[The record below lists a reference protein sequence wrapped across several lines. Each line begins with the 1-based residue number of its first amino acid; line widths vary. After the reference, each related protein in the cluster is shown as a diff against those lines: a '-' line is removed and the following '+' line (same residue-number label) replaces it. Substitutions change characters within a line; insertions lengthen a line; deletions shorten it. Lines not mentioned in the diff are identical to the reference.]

1 MDNKNQS
8 GDDRPLI
15 KKLVLPLTLF
25 IGGLLIFVILYK
37 FLLGSKIQLPG
48 TETGVGQDAFQAPA
62 EISTSLQ
69 IECQASVDKI
79 DKLDSCEEKETEFL
93 SKVGNCTGYSF
104 ALEAPKSLDS
114 DGQYSDIVF
123 NVASC
128 YKKIGADKLPK
139 AVALLKKAESDFP
152 AWEVNRGPITCDSKS
167 TLSAYLD
174 AYSADATFTC
184 TKAADLEKVVQQ
196 LQSKDLDFLRQML
209 WSNHIPEL
217 GLRDSD
223 VSCPESLKEITNSL
237 VKALSQSSK
246 VSLSNEQRT
255 DSMTTFIEINKGS
268 DLVALLNVATNPDG
282 CLYLDSLLVSN
293 LDGVE

>member
-1 MDNKNQS
+1 MDKNNQS
-8 GDDRPLI
+8 GDNRPLI

-48 TETGVGQDAFQAPA
+48 TDSGIGQDAFQAPA

-93 SKVGNCTGYSF
+93 AKVGSCSGYSF

-123 NVASC
+123 NVAAC
-128 YKKIGADKLPK
+128 FKKLGADKIPQ

-152 AWEVNRGPITCDSKS
+152 AWQVNMGPITCDSKS

-184 TKAADLEKVVQQ
+184 TKSADLEKVVQQ
-196 LQSKDLDFLRQML
+196 LQSKDLGFLKQML
-209 WSNHIPEL
+209 WSSHVPEL

-237 VKALSQSSK
+237 VKALNQSSK
-246 VSLSNEQRT
+246 VSLSNEQKT

-268 DLVALLNVATNPDG
+268 DLVALLKVATNPDG

>member
-1 MDNKNQS
+1 MDKKNQS
-8 GDDRPLI
+8 GDNRPLI

-48 TETGVGQDAFQAPA
+48 ADTGVGQDAFQAPA

-79 DKLDSCEEKETEFL
+79 DKLESCEEKETEFL
-93 SKVGNCTGYSF
+93 SKAGNCTGYSF

-123 NVASC
+123 NIAAC
-128 YKKIGADKLPK
+128 YKKLGADKVSQ

-152 AWEVNRGPITCDSKS
+152 AWQVNMGPITCDSKS

-184 TKAADLEKVVQQ
+184 TKSADLEKVIQQ
-196 LQSKDLDFLRQML
+196 LQSKDLGFLKSML

-237 VKALSQSSK
+237 VKALNQSSK
-246 VSLSNEQRT
+246 VSLSNEQKT
-255 DSMTTFIEINKGS
+255 DSMTTFIEINKGA
-268 DLVALLNVATNPDG
+268 DLVALLKVATNPDG